1 MGCDIAVG
9 AFAGEAGVPV
19 FARSFAEEVPG
30 LSLSLPALAR
40 LNSVDAADFTA
51 EKAIS
56 MEAGFRQSLGNDLS
70 WDVALYLTRYSDV
83 RSERTSSVECP
94 ADVVLLP
101 SPIPIGS
108 IGGCPAGF
116 IPNYLLVNSYINNA
130 GGSAHA
136 ASSFPRIGG

>member
-1 MGCDIAVG
+1 MGCDIAIG

-19 FARSFAEEVPG
+19 FARSFSPG
-30 LSLSLPALAR
+30 RCLVCRCRCRRWQDSTRSMLRFHRREGDQHGGGLPSVAR
-40 LNSVDAADFTA
+40 QRSVVGRRT
-51 EKAIS
+51 
-56 MEAGFRQSLGNDLS
+56 
-70 WDVALYLTRYSDV
+70 YLTRYSDV